1 VLDDI
6 KTDRSIA
13 AARNEFIS
21 KTFYH
26 INQREGR
33 LVPVLPLFVAVPQR
47 AFAAAALRSVTKK
60 RAVFHVKNANCFS
73 CAH

>member
-6 KTDRSIA
+6 KDDRSIA

-47 AFAAAALRSVTKK
+47 FCCCCTLRRDKK
-60 RAVFHVKNANCFS
+60 QAVFHVKNANCFS